1 MSARGTATAP
11 DGVDVPV
18 LAADRLRVERGGATV
33 LDVPSLSVSGGETLA
48 VIGPNGA
55 GKSTLLLALATILT
69 ASAGSV
75 LFRGRPVGA
84 GEAALPYRRRIA
96 VAFQEPLLFDG
107 TVAWNAA
114 EGLRLR
120 KVPPAEAARRAGE
133 MLEKLKVAHLA
144 GRSART
150 LSGGEAQRVSLARA
164 LAVDPEVIFLDEPF
178 SALDPGSREGIVDDL
193 ETALRES
200 GTTAVFVTHDRV
212 EALRLGDRIAV
223 MDGGRVAQVGTP
235 GEVMNRPADGN
246 VASFVGVETVLDA
259 FVVAA
264 GAGTFVARVGTP
276 GTSGPAPSVEA
287 VGTYGVG
294 DRVLLCI
301 RPENV
306 TLSLPGGSGTA
317 ARNVFPGVVSKVT
330 PQGAIHRV
338 VVDCGVLLS
347 ALVTTHSVVELGLVP
362 GRPIVASVKAT
373 AIHAIRR

>member
-1 MSARGTATAP
+1 MSAGGAATGP

-55 GKSTLLLALATILT
+55 GKSTLLLALATILK

-133 MLEKLKVAHLA
+133 MLEKLRVAHLA

-164 LAVDPEVIFLDEPF
+164 FAVDPEVIFLDEPF

-223 MDGGRVAQVGTP
+223 MSGGRVAQVGTP
-235 GEVMNRPADGN
+235 DEVMNRPADGD

-264 GAGTFVARVGTP
+264 GAGTFVARAGTP

-287 VGTYGVG
+287 VGTCGVG

-306 TLSLPGGSGTA
+306 TLSLPGGPGTS
-317 ARNVFPGVVSKVT
+317 ARNAFPGVVSKVT
-330 PQGAIHRV
+330 PQGATHRV

-347 ALVTTHSVVELGLVP
+347 ALVTTHSVDELGLAP
-362 GRPIVASVKAT
+362 GRPVVASVKAT

>member
-1 MSARGTATAP
+1 MSARGAVMAP
-11 DGVDVPV
+11 GGERVTV
-18 LAADRLRVERGGATV
+18 LEADRLRIERGGAAI
-33 LDVPSLSVSGGETLA
+33 LDVPSLSVFDGETLA
-48 VIGPNGA
+48 VIGSNGA
-55 GKSTLLLALATILT
+55 GKSTLLLALATVLK
-69 ASAGSV
+69 ASAGGV
-75 LFRGRPVGA
+75 LFRGKPVGA
-84 GEAALPYRRRIA
+84 GEAALSYRRRIA

-120 KVPPAEAARRAGE
+120 KVPTAEAARRAGE
-133 MLEKLKVAHLA
+133 MLERFRIAHLA

-164 LAVDPEVIFLDEPF
+164 FAVDPEVVFLDEPF
-178 SALDPGSREGIVDDL
+178 SALDPESREGIVDDL

-223 MDGGRVAQVGTP
+223 MNSGRVAQVGTP
-235 GEVMNRPADGN
+235 DEVMNRPADGI

-259 FVVAA
+259 IVVAA
-264 GAGTFVARVGTP
+264 GNGMFVARVRTP
-276 GTSGPAPSVEA
+276 CTSGPAPSVEA
-287 VGTYGVG
+287 VGTCGVG

-306 TLSLPGGSGTA
+306 TLSCPGGSSTS
-317 ARNVFPGVVSKVT
+317 ARNAFPGAVSKVT
-330 PQGAIHRV
+330 SQGAVQRV

-373 AIHAIRR
+373 AIHAIRC

>member
-1 MSARGTATAP
+1 
-11 DGVDVPV
+11 
-18 LAADRLRVERGGATV
+18 LCVERGGATV

-55 GKSTLLLALATILT
+55 GKSTLLLALATIFA
-69 ASAGSV
+69 ASAGAV
-75 LFRGRPVGA
+75 LFHGRPVGA

-133 MLEKLKVAHLA
+133 MLERLKVAHLA

-164 LAVDPEVIFLDEPF
+164 FAVDPEVIFLDEPF
-178 SALDPGSREGIVDDL
+178 SALDPESREGIADDL
-193 ETALRES
+193 DTALRES
-200 GTTAVFVTHDRV
+200 GTTAVFVTHDRI

-223 MDGGRVAQVGTP
+223 MSGGRVAQVGP
-235 GEVMNRPADGN
+235 PDEVMNRPADGN

-264 GAGTFVARVGTP
+264 GAGTFVARIGTP

-287 VGTYGVG
+287 VGPFRVG

-306 TLSLPGGSGTA
+306 TLSRPGGSGTS
-317 ARNVFPGVVSKVT
+317 ARNDFPGVVSKVT
-330 PQGAIHRV
+330 PQGAVHRV

-347 ALVTTHSVVELGLVP
+347 ALVTTHAVVELGLVP
-362 GRPIVASVKAT
+362 GSPIVASVKAT

>member
-1 MSARGTATAP
+1 MSAREAVTAP
-11 DGVDVPV
+11 NGDRGPV
-18 LAADRLRVERGGATV
+18 LAADRLRVERAGATV
-33 LDVPSLSVSGGETLA
+33 LDVPSLSVFGGETIA
-48 VIGPNGA
+48 VIGSNGA
-55 GKSTLLLALATILT
+55 GKSTLLLALATILK
-69 ASAGSV
+69 ASEGAI

-84 GEAALPYRRRIA
+84 GEAALPYRRKIA

-120 KVPPAEAARRAGE
+120 GVPPATAARRAGE
-133 MLEKLKVAHLA
+133 MLERLKVAHLA

-164 LAVDPEVIFLDEPF
+164 FAVDPEIIFLDEPF
-178 SALDPGSREGIVDDL
+178 SALDPESREGIVDDL
-193 ETALRES
+193 ETTLRES

-223 MDGGRVAQVGTP
+223 MSGGRVAQIGTP
-235 GEVMNRPADGN
+235 DEVMNRPADGN

-259 FVVAA
+259 FVVATD
-264 GAGTFVARVGTP
+264 AGTFVARVGTP
-276 GTSGPAPSVEA
+276 GTSGPAPPVEA
-287 VGTYGVG
+287 VGTCRVG

-306 TLSLPGGSGTA
+306 TLSPPGGAGTS
-317 ARNVFPGVVSKVT
+317 ARNAFVGVVSKVT
-330 PQGAIHRV
+330 PQGAVHRV

-347 ALVTTHSVVELGLVP
+347 ALVTTHAVVEFGLVP

>member
-1 MSARGTATAP
+1 MNARESSTAP
-11 DGVDVPV
+11 NGGAVPV
-18 LAADRLRVERGGATV
+18 LAVDRLRVERGGATV

-55 GKSTLLLALATILT
+55 GKSTLLLALATILK
-69 ASAGSV
+69 ASAGVV
-75 LFRGRPVGA
+75 LFHGRPVGA

-120 KVPPAEAARRAGE
+120 KVPPTEAARRAGE
-133 MLEKLKVAHLA
+133 MLEWLKVAHLS

-164 LAVDPEVIFLDEPF
+164 FAVDPDVLFLDEPF

-223 MDGGRVAQVGTP
+223 MNGGRVAQVGTP
-235 GEVMNRPADGN
+235 DEVMNRPADGD

-259 FVVAA
+259 SVVSA
-264 GAGTFVARVGTP
+264 GAGTFVARIGTP
-276 GTSGPAPSVEA
+276 GASGPAPSVEA
-287 VGTYGVG
+287 VGTCVAGN
-294 DRVLLCI
+294 RVLLCI

-306 TLSLPGGSGTA
+306 TLSLPGGPGTS
-317 ARNVFPGVVSKVT
+317 ARNAFPGFVSKIT
-330 PQGAIHRV
+330 PQGAVHRV

-347 ALVTTHSVVELGLVP
+347 ALVTTQSVVEFGLVP
-362 GRPIVASVKAT
+362 GRPVVASVKAT
-373 AIHAIRR
+373 AIHTIRR

>member
-1 MSARGTATAP
+1 MSAPGAMAERNMEP
-11 DGVDVPV
+11 VPV

-33 LDVPSLSVSGGETLA
+33 LDVPSLAVSGGETLA

-55 GKSTLLLALATILT
+55 GKSTLLLALATILKP
-69 ASAGSV
+69 AAGVV
-75 LFRGRPVGA
+75 LFRGMPVGS

-120 KVPPAEAARRAGE
+120 KVPAAAAARRAGE
-133 MLEKLKVAHLA
+133 MLEKLKVSHLA

-164 LAVDPEVIFLDEPF
+164 FAVDPEVIFLDEPF
-178 SALDPGSREGIVDDL
+178 SALDPGSREGIVEDL

-223 MDGGRVAQVGTP
+223 MIGGQIAQVGTP
-235 GEVMNRPADGN
+235 DEVMNRPADGD
-246 VASFVGVETVLDA
+246 VASFVGIETVLDA
-259 FVVAA
+259 LVVAA
-264 GAGTFVARVGTP
+264 DAGTFVARVGTQ

-287 VGTYGVG
+287 VGSYRSG

-306 TLSLPGGSGTA
+306 TLSLPGGSGSS
-317 ARNVFPGVVSKVT
+317 ARNAFPGVVSKVT
-330 PQGAIHRV
+330 PQGAVHRV
-338 VVDCGVLLS
+338 VVDCGVHLS
-347 ALVTTHSVVELGLVP
+347 ALVTTHAVVELGLVP

>member
-1 MSARGTATAP
+1 MSARVAVTAP
-11 DGVDVPV
+11 NGEGEPV
-18 LAADRLRVERGGATV
+18 LAADRLRVRRGGATV
-33 LDVPSLSVSGGETLA
+33 LDVPSLSVFAGETLA

-55 GKSTLLLALATILT
+55 GKSTLLLALATILK
-69 ASAGSV
+69 ASAGVV
-75 LFRGRPVGA
+75 LFHGRPVGA

-120 KVPPAEAARRAGE
+120 KVPPDEAARRAGE
-133 MLEKLKVAHLA
+133 MLERLKVSHLA

-164 LAVDPEVIFLDEPF
+164 FAVDPEVIFLDEPF

-193 ETALRES
+193 ESALRES

-223 MDGGRVAQVGTP
+223 MNGGRVAQVGTP
-235 GEVMNRPADGN
+235 DEVMNRPADGD

-264 GAGTFVARVGTP
+264 DAGTFVARVGKQ

-287 VGTYGVG
+287 VGTCGVG
-294 DRVLLCI
+294 DRVFLCI

-306 TLSLPGGSGTA
+306 TLSLPGGSGTS
-317 ARNVFPGVVSKVT
+317 ARNAFPGVVSKVT

-347 ALVTTHSVVELGLVP
+347 ALVTTHSVVELGLIP

>member
-1 MSARGTATAP
+1 MSARGAVTAP
-11 DGVDVPV
+11 DGERVPV

-33 LDVPSLSVSGGETLA
+33 LDIPSLSVFGGETLA

-55 GKSTLLLALATILT
+55 GKSTLLLALAAILKP
-69 ASAGSV
+69 SAGSV

-96 VAFQEPLLFDG
+96 IAFQEPLLFDG
-107 TVAWNAA
+107 TVARNAA

-120 KVPPAEAARRAGE
+120 KVPPAKAAQRAGE

-164 LAVDPEVIFLDEPF
+164 FAVDPEVIFLDEPF

-223 MDGGRVAQVGTP
+223 MNGGRVAQIGTP
-235 GEVMNRPADGN
+235 DEVMNRPADGN

-259 FVVAA
+259 FVVSFD
-264 GAGTFVARVGTP
+264 AGTFVARVGTQ
-276 GTSGPAPSVEA
+276 GTSVQAPLVEA
-287 VGTYGVG
+287 VGTCRVG

-306 TLSLPGGSGTA
+306 TLSRPGGSGTS
-317 ARNVFPGVVSKVT
+317 ARNAFPGVVSKVT
-330 PQGAIHRV
+330 PQGAVHRV

>member
-1 MSARGTATAP
+1 MSFRGAVASP
-11 DGVDVPV
+11 KGERIPV

-33 LDVPSLSVSGGETLA
+33 LDVPSLSVFGGETLA

-55 GKSTLLLALATILT
+55 GKSTLLLALATILK

-133 MLEKLKVAHLA
+133 MLEMLKVAHLA
-144 GRSART
+144 ARSART

-164 LAVDPEVIFLDEPF
+164 FAVDPEVIFLDEPF
-178 SALDPGSREGIVDDL
+178 SALDPGSREAIVDDL

-223 MDGGRVAQVGTP
+223 MDGGRIAQVGTP
-235 GEVMNRPADGN
+235 EEVMNRPADGT

-259 FVVAA
+259 LVVSAD
-264 GAGTFVARVGTP
+264 AGTFVARAGTT

-287 VGTYGVG
+287 VGTCGVG

-306 TLSLPGGSGTA
+306 TLSPPGGAGTS
-317 ARNVFPGVVSKVT
+317 ARNTFPGVVSKVT
-330 PQGAIHRV
+330 PQGAVHRV

-347 ALVTTHSVVELGLVP
+347 ALVTTHAVVELDLVP
-362 GRPIVASVKAT
+362 GRPIVASIKAT
-373 AIHAIRR
+373 SIHAIRR

>member
-1 MSARGTATAP
+1 MTP
-11 DGVDVPV
+11 DGVRLPL
-18 LAADRLRVERGGATV
+18 LAADRLRVERGGAAL
-33 LDVPSLSVSGGETLA
+33 LDVPSLSVFEGETLA
-48 VIGPNGA
+48 VIGANGA
-55 GKSTLLLALATILT
+55 GKTTLLLALATVLKV
-69 ASAGSV
+69 SSGSV
-75 LFRGRPVGA
+75 LFRGVPVGA
-84 GEAALPYRRRIA
+84 VEAALPYRRRIA

-120 KVPPAEAARRAGE
+120 KVPSAEAARRAGE
-133 MLEKLKVAHLA
+133 MLERFRIAHLA

-164 LAVDPEVIFLDEPF
+164 FAVDPEVVFLDEPF
-178 SALDPGSREGIVDDL
+178 SGLDPESREEIVDDL
-193 ETALRES
+193 ETALRVS

-223 MDGGRVAQVGTP
+223 MHGGRIAQVGAP
-235 GEVMNRPADGN
+235 DEVMNRPANGV
-246 VASFVGVETVLDA
+246 VASFVGIETVLDA
-259 FVVAA
+259 IVAA
-264 GAGTFVARVGTP
+264 ADNGVFVARVVAP
-276 GTSGPAPSVEA
+276 GASDAAPFVEA
-287 VGTYGVG
+287 VGTCGVG

-306 TLSLPGGSGTA
+306 TLSRPGGSATS

-330 PQGAIHRV
+330 PQGAVQRV

-347 ALVTTHSVVELGLVP
+347 ALVTTHAAVELGLAP
-362 GRPIVASVKAT
+362 GCPVVASVKAT

>member
-1 MSARGTATAP
+1 VNAHGADTAP
-11 DGVDVPV
+11 IGEPVPV

-33 LDVPSLSVSGGETLA
+33 LDVPSLAVSGGETLA
-48 VIGPNGA
+48 VVGPNGA
-55 GKSTLLLALATILT
+55 GKSTLLLALATILKP
-69 ASAGSV
+69 AAGVV
-75 LFRGRPVGA
+75 LFRGMPVGS

-120 KVPPAEAARRAGE
+120 KVPAAEAARRAGE
-133 MLEKLKVAHLA
+133 MLGKLKVSHLA
-144 GRSART
+144 SRSART

-164 LAVDPEVIFLDEPF
+164 FAVDPEVIFLDEPF
-178 SALDPGSREGIVDDL
+178 SALDPGSREGIVEDL

-212 EALRLGDRIAV
+212 DALRLGDRIAV
-223 MDGGRVAQVGTP
+223 MIGGRIAQVGTP
-235 GEVMNRPADGN
+235 DEVMNRPADWD

-264 GAGTFVARVGTP
+264 DAGTFVARAGAS
-276 GTSGPAPSVEA
+276 GTSGPAPTVEA
-287 VGTYGVG
+287 VGTCGVG

-306 TLSLPGGSGTA
+306 TLSLPGGTGSS
-317 ARNVFPGVVSKVT
+317 ARNAFPGVISKVT
-330 PQGAIHRV
+330 PQGAVHRV
-338 VVDCGVLLS
+338 AVDCGFLLS
-347 ALVTTHSVVELGLVP
+347 ALVTTHAVVELGLVP
-362 GRPIVASVKAT
+362 GRTIVASVKAT

>member
-1 MSARGTATAP
+1 MNARRAEPASEAGS
-11 DGVDVPV
+11 VPV
-18 LAADRLRVERGGATV
+18 LAAARLRVERGGATV
-33 LDVPSLSVSGGETLA
+33 LDVPSLSVHGGETLA

-55 GKSTLLLALATILT
+55 GKSTLLLALATILVP
-69 ASAGSV
+69 SAGSV
-75 LFRGRPVGA
+75 LFRGMPVGS

-107 TVAWNAA
+107 TVAWNAEA
-114 EGLRLR
+114 GLRLR
-120 KVPPAEAARRAGE
+120 NVPKAEAARRAGE
-133 MLEKLKVAHLA
+133 MLGRLQVAHLS

-164 LAVDPEVIFLDEPF
+164 FAVDPDVLFLDEPF

-193 ETALRES
+193 EAALRES

-223 MDGGRVAQVGTP
+223 MIGGRVAQVGTP
-235 GEVMNRPADGN
+235 DEVMNRPADGD

-259 FVVAA
+259 SVVSAD
-264 GAGTFVARVGTP
+264 AGTFVARVAAP
-276 GTSGPAPSVEA
+276 GTAGPAPLVEA
-287 VGTYGVG
+287 VGSCGVG

-306 TLSLPGGSGTA
+306 TLSPPGGSGTS
-317 ARNVFPGVVSKVT
+317 ARNAFPGVVSKVT
-330 PQGAIHRV
+330 PQGAVHRV
-338 VVDCGVLLS
+338 VVDCGVPLS
-347 ALVTTHSVVELGLVP
+347 ALVTTHAVADLGLLP
-362 GRPIVASVKAT
+362 GLPIVASFKAT

>member
-1 MSARGTATAP
+1 MSVREARTAP
-11 DGVDVPV
+11 DGEPVPV
-18 LAADRLRVERGGATV
+18 LYADRLRVEREGATV
-33 LDVPSLSVSGGETLA
+33 LDVPSLSVFGGETLA

-55 GKSTLLLALATILT
+55 GKSTLLLALATIL
-69 ASAGSV
+69 APSAGSV
-75 LFRGRPVGA
+75 LFRGSPVGA

-120 KVPPAEAARRAGE
+120 KVPPAKAAQRAGE
-133 MLEKLKVAHLA
+133 MLERLKVAHLA

-164 LAVDPEVIFLDEPF
+164 FAVDPEVIFLDEPF
-178 SALDPGSREGIVDDL
+178 SALDPGSREGIVDDF
-193 ETALRES
+193 ETALRDS
-200 GTTAVFVTHDRV
+200 GTTAVLVTHDRN

-223 MDGGRVAQVGTP
+223 MIGGRVAQVGTP
-235 GEVMNRPADGN
+235 GEVMNRPADGD

-259 FVVAA
+259 SVVAA
-264 GAGTFVARVGTP
+264 GAGTFLARVRAP
-276 GTSGPAPSVEA
+276 VASGSSPSVEA
-287 VGTYGVG
+287 IGTHGVG

-306 TLSLPGGSGTA
+306 TLSHPGGPGTS
-317 ARNVFPGVVSKVT
+317 ARNAFPGVVSKVT
-330 PQGAIHRV
+330 PQGAVQRV
-338 VVDCGVLLS
+338 VVDCGVPLS
-347 ALVTTHSVVELGLVP
+347 ALVTTHAVVELGLVP

>member
-1 MSARGTATAP
+1 MSTRGAVTAP
-11 DGVDVPV
+11 NVEQFPV

-33 LDVPSLSVSGGETLA
+33 LDVPSLSVFGGETLA
-48 VIGPNGA
+48 VIGSNGA
-55 GKSTLLLALATILT
+55 GKSTLLLALATILN
-69 ASAGSV
+69 ASAGTV

-84 GEAALPYRRRIA
+84 GEAALPYRRKIV

-120 KVPPAEAARRAGE
+120 KVPAAESARRVGE
-133 MLEKLKVAHLA
+133 MLEKLKIAHLA

-164 LAVDPEVIFLDEPF
+164 FAVNPEVVFLDEPF
-178 SALDPGSREGIVDDL
+178 SGLDPESREGIVDDL
-193 ETALRES
+193 EMTLRES

-223 MDGGRVAQVGTP
+223 MNGGRIAQIGTP
-235 GEVMNRPADGN
+235 DEVMNRPADGN

-264 GAGTFVARVGTP
+264 DAGMFVARVGTP
-276 GTSGPAPSVEA
+276 GTSGPTPSVEA
-287 VGTYGVG
+287 VGTCGIG

-306 TLSLPGGSGTA
+306 TLSPPGGSGTS
-317 ARNVFPGVVSKVT
+317 ARNAFPGIVSKVT
-330 PQGAIHRV
+330 PQAAVHRV

>member
-1 MSARGTATAP
+1 MAP
-11 DGVDVPV
+11 NGEPVPV
-18 LAADRLRVERGGATV
+18 LAADRLRVERGGTTV
-33 LDVPSLSVSGGETLA
+33 LDVPSLTVFGGETLA

-55 GKSTLLLALATILT
+55 GKSTLLLALATIL
-69 ASAGSV
+69 APSAGAV
-75 LFRGRPVGA
+75 LFRGSPVGA
-84 GEAALPYRRRIA
+84 GEAALPYRRRVA

-120 KVPPAEAARRAGE
+120 KVPAAAAARRAGK
-133 MLEKLKVAHLA
+133 MLERLKVAHLA

-164 LAVDPEVIFLDEPF
+164 FAVDPEVVFLDEPF
-178 SALDPGSREGIVDDL
+178 SALDPGSREGIVDDF

-200 GTTAVFVTHDRV
+200 GTTAVFVTHDRT

-223 MDGGRVAQVGTP
+223 MVGGRVAQVGTP
-235 GEVMNRPADGN
+235 DEVMNRPADGD

-264 GAGTFVARVGTP
+264 DAGTFVARVRTP
-276 GTSGPAPSVEA
+276 GASGPAPSVEA
-287 VGTYGVG
+287 VGPCGVG

-306 TLSLPGGSGTA
+306 TLSNPGAPGTS
-317 ARNVFPGVVSKVT
+317 ARNTFPGIVSKVT
-330 PQGAIHRV
+330 PQGAVHRV
-338 VVDCGVLLS
+338 VVDCGVPLS
-347 ALVTTHSVVELGLVP
+347 ALVTTHAVVELGLVP
-362 GRPIVASVKAT
+362 GSPIVASVKAT